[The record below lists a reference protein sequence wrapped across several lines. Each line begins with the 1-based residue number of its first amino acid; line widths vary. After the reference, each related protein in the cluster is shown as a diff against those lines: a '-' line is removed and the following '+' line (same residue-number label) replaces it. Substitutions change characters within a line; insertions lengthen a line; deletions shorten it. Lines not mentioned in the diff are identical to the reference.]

1 MFKKFSS
8 FIIIIGILIIIFYY
22 GRESSPKLF
31 LEKKKNNNNN
41 NMTNPNTDLQKHFD
55 RMFKDS
61 EVWSSYD
68 VSAVKKI
75 YAANDLDNINVSL

>member
-1 MFKKFSS
+1 M
-8 FIIIIGILIIIFYY
+8 FYY
-22 GRESSPKLF
+22 GRESAPKLKE
-31 LEKKKNNNNN
+31 EKKKNNNNY
-41 NMTNPNTDLQKHFD
+41 MTNPNTDLQKHFD

>member
-1 MFKKFSS
+1 M
-8 FIIIIGILIIIFYY
+8 FYY
-22 GRESSPKLF
+22 GRESAPKLKE
-31 LEKKKNNNNN
+31 EKKKNNNY
-41 NMTNPNTDLQKHFD
+41 MTNPNTDLQKHFD